1 VPDALVI
8 SPEAPYPVA
17 GGGAMRTASLLE
29 YLAPRYALD
38 VILFREPGAP
48 DPRCSFPA
56 GMARSLYTVDLPYHS
71 KRPHA
76 RASRNLMRF
85 LYGRPPLNDRFAG
98 FGNEVA
104 RCLAGRRYD
113 LAVLEHFW
121 CAPYL
126 EQIAPHAARTVL
138 DLHNVESVWYSRM
151 GAAARPPVSL
161 MFSRFAATALR
172 MECRW
177 IPGFSLVL
185 AASDEDAARVREIAL
200 KAAICVYPNAIPA
213 TSQPRIAE
221 EDVVIFSGNL
231 EYQPNVSAVRFF
243 RGQVWPV
250 LRDRWPS
257 LKWRLVGKNAE
268 AVRAY
273 IKGDPRIEITGPVK
287 NAVEALAAARVVV
300 VPLIAGSGTRMKII
314 EAWAAGRAVVSTSIG
329 AEGLSAGDGEHL
341 LVADTAAFFADAV
354 SRLLESNEERRRIG
368 AAGRALYEQ
377 RFSWNRAWEV
387 LAQHGI

>member
-1 VPDALVI
+1 
-8 SPEAPYPVA
+8 
-17 GGGAMRTASLLE
+17 M
-29 YLAPRYALD
+29 
-38 VILFREPGAP
+38 
-48 DPRCSFPA
+48 
-56 GMARSLYTVDLPYHS
+56 
-71 KRPHA
+71 
-76 RASRNLMRF
+76 
-85 LYGRPPLNDRFAG
+85 
-98 FGNEVA
+98 A

-113 LAVLEHFW
+113 LAVVEHFW

-138 DLHNVESVWYSRM
+138 DLHNVESVLYSRM
-151 GAAARPPVSL
+151 GAAAPSPVSL
-161 MFSRFAATALR
+161 MFSRFAAAALR
-172 MECRW
+172 MERQW

-185 AASDEDAARVREIAL
+185 AASDEDAARVREIAP

-243 RGQVWPV
+243 RGEVWPV

-268 AVRAY
+268 AVQTY

-329 AEGLSAGDGEHL
+329 AEGLSARDGEHL
-341 LVADTAAFFADAV
+341 LVADSATLFADAV
-354 SRLLESNEERRRIG
+354 SRLLECTEERRRIG
-368 AAGRALYEQ
+368 AAGRGLYEQ
-377 RFSWNRAWEV
+377 QFTWNRAWDS